1 MESVRGWY
9 EKRTLLGLLFTA
21 CLLLTGL
28 GISHINFGPAGGTG
42 STRISVVIEHFG
54 TGSAEIE
61 ETITIPLEEALLPIA
76 GIRRIRGISTL
87 GRCRIDCILD
97 KGKSYPEI
105 YTAVRAA
112 VEQVHATL
120 PQSVQKPRIL
130 TGSASRRPAVILALP
145 PGIKDF
151 SKFEGMIEGI
161 DGVGE
166 VEIGGK
172 AEREVH
178 LLVDMEKAS
187 AYGLHPGEL
196 AGRLASELPPA
207 PAGMIRT
214 GGFRI
219 PVRGAGPGKDP
230 EVLGTLQVLLPSG
243 SGIPLTALGTVAYGL
258 REPDSISR
266 VDGETR
272 AVAYIQGDGTANTVS
287 LSRRIRAALG
297 AGDNGGLSQ
306 AEILFDAGAAAETS
320 LFRICKAL
328 GVGMAAVAATLILFG
343 GTFRQISALVFF
355 LPLSVASS
363 AAVLT
368 AAGIG
373 IDKQILAGF
382 ALGAGMVVDID
393 IIVSEHLQ
401 SVLPGKLR
409 PLRGLLPPLVSS
421 TLTTV
426 AVLLPFTL
434 TEELA
439 PGARQIALSVTV
451 TLVLNLLFSLLFLPP
466 FLLHRRKERMFI
478 LHGGI
483 FFSGGLK
490 KKFLH
495 GTDRLQKGLQKL
507 GKYRL
512 WAIAGTVT
520 FCAAAV
526 LRMGTDFTAPPPENL
541 LYSHV
546 EFESGASVRSVDRR
560 LARLSARFG
569 ETPGI
574 EQIETMAKQGS
585 GTLTAHFD
593 PAVIR
598 RRDAA
603 AALRDTAS
611 PVPGCFAYIPDPP
624 NTGQRTIE
632 ITLYGPDHETLR
644 RLARTAASR
653 LQSSGDIH
661 EAVLHFKKNVPVYVF
676 EIDHDKA
683 SAAGVLPDM
692 LSRLIRWNVHP
703 PVSCKWLGKGGERDV
718 RIIPWNGKGLHSIT
732 VPVEEG
738 EKLPIRR
745 FGRFYETREPGTL
758 YRENRQGAVYC
769 TVHIEGRNLGRI
781 TDTLWEVLRTVSLPE
796 GYGFQIDRRIFELA
810 EGIRRLTGVA
820 LLVTVLVYMILAVQ
834 FESFRLPFVVLSI
847 VPLSAAFPLTALWI
861 GGKCITLP
869 VLIGCI
875 VLVGSSVN
883 NAILITDRF
892 AAKRSEGDT
901 TPGGG
906 PFFAAVSALR
916 KRLRSLLLASCTT
929 IVGTLPLFFLSRG
942 TSRFLS
948 EIAFVIFFGTVGS
961 VVVSCTLFP
970 LILSRTGEKAP
981 KERGRC

>member
-1 MESVRGWY
+1 MKSVRAWY
-9 EKRTLLGLLFTA
+9 EKRTLLGLVFTA

-28 GISHINFGPAGGTG
+28 GISHITFGPAGGTG

-61 ETITIPLEEALLPIA
+61 KTITIPLEEALLPIA

-97 KGKSYPEI
+97 TGKSYPEI

-112 VEQVHATL
+112 IEQVHATL
-120 PQSVQKPRIL
+120 PPSVQKPRIL

-145 PGIKDF
+145 PEIKEFDR
-151 SKFEGMIEGI
+151 FEGVIEGI

-166 VEIGGK
+166 VEMGGK

-187 AYGLHPGEL
+187 AYGLDPGEL
-196 AGRLASELPPA
+196 ARHLASELPPA

-219 PVRGAGPGKDP
+219 PISGAGPGKDP
-230 EVLGTLQVLLPSG
+230 ENLGTLQVLLPSG
-243 SGIPLTALGTVAYGL
+243 SVLPLTALGTVAFGL
-258 REPDSISR
+258 RQPDSISR

-272 AVAYIQGDGTANTVS
+272 TVAYIQGDGTANTVS

-297 AGDNGGLSQ
+297 SEDIGGLLQ
-306 AEILFDAGAAAETS
+306 TEILFDAGAAAETS
-320 LFRICKAL
+320 LFQICRAL
-328 GVGMAAVAATLILFG
+328 SVGMAAVAATLILFG

-373 IDKQILAGF
+373 IDKYILAGF
-382 ALGAGMVVDID
+382 ALAAGMVVDID
-393 IIVSEHLQ
+393 IIVSEHIQ
-401 SVLPGKLR
+401 TVLPGKLR

-426 AVLLPFTL
+426 AVLLPFT
-434 TEELA
+434 TAEKLA
-439 PGARQIALSVTV
+439 PGTKQVALSVTA

-466 FLLHRRKERMFI
+466 FLIHRGNGRRGI
-478 LHGGI
+478 LHGG
-483 FFSGGLK
+483 FSFSERIE
-490 KKFLH
+490 KKFFR
-495 GTDRLQKGLQKL
+495 GMYRIQKKLQKIAAPWF
-507 GKYRL
+507 
-512 WAIAGTVT
+512 WAVAGAVAVCT
-520 FCAAAV
+520 FAV

-560 LARLSARFG
+560 LTRLSAIFG

-574 EQIETMAKQGS
+574 EQIETMAKRGS
-585 GTLTAHFD
+585 GTLTAHFN
-593 PAVIR
+593 PAVLR
-598 RRDAA
+598 RMDAA
-603 AALRDTAS
+603 AVLRETAS
-611 PVPGCFAYIPDPP
+611 IIPGCFAYVPDTPD
-624 NTGQRTIE
+624 TGERRIE
-632 ITLYGPDHETLR
+632 IALYGPDHETLR
-644 RLARTAASR
+644 ELIRTAAER
-653 LQSSGDIH
+653 LKTRPRIR
-661 EAVLHFKKNVPVYVF
+661 EVVLHFKEKAPVYVF
-676 EIDHDKA
+676 EIDHEKA

-703 PVSCKWLGKGGERDV
+703 PVACKWLGKGGERDV
-718 RIIPWNGKGLHSIT
+718 RIIPWNGKELHSIT
-732 VPVEEG
+732 VPIEEG
-738 EKLPIRR
+738 EKLPIGR
-745 FGRFYETREPGTL
+745 FGRFRETREPGTL

-769 TVHIEGRNLGRI
+769 TVHIEGRNVGRI
-781 TDTLWEVLRTVSLPE
+781 TDTLWEVLRSIPLPE

-810 EGIRRLTGVA
+810 EHIRRLTGIA

-834 FESFRLPFVVLSI
+834 FESFLLPLVVLSI
-847 VPLSAAFPLTALWI
+847 IPLSVAFPLTALWI
-861 GGKCITLP
+861 GGKCLTVS

-883 NAILITDRF
+883 NAILIADRF
-892 AAKRSEGDT
+892 AAQRSGGDT
-901 TPGGG
+901 APGSAA
-906 PFFAAVSALR
+906 FYDAVSALR

-929 IVGTLPLFFLSRG
+929 IAGTLPLFFLSHG

-961 VVVSCTLFP
+961 VSASCTLFP
-970 LILSRTGEKAP
+970 LILARSGGRASKG
-981 KERGRC
+981 RGRC